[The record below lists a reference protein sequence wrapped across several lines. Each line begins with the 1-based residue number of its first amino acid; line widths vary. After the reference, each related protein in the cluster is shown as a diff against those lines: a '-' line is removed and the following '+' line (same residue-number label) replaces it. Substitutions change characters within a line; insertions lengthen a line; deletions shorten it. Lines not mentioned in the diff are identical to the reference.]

1 MSKLSIVGA
10 AALSLVLTV
19 ATPAFA
25 VELNGGG
32 NWMPFGGG
40 SRAAQ
45 GSGGS
50 VVRSD
55 AVAHCLQR
63 WAYYDQASNKYMG
76 DDGQWRL
83 CQ

>member
-1 MSKLSIVGA
+1 MSKLAMMGA
-10 AALSLVLTV
+10 AALSLALTV
-19 ATPAFA
+19 ATPALA
-25 VELNGGG
+25 VEVNGGG

-40 SRAAQ
+40 SRAE

-63 WAYYDQASNKYMG
+63 WAYYDQTSGRYMG
-76 DDGQWRL
+76 DDGQWRP